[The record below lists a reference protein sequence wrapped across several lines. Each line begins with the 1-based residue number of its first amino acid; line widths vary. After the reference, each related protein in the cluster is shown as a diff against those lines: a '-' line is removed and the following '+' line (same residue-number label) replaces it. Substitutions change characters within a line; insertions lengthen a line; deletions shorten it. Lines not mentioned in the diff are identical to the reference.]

1 MMHGHEK
8 SDSVIVAAKPA
19 NKVARPA
26 VEQSAAEP
34 AIAEPVE
41 PRAETK
47 GNADQQSTCRA
58 QSRVSVS
65 QALERIRKVARERK
79 KERFTT
85 LFHHI
90 SIDLL
95 EEAFYELKEDAAPGV
110 DRLTWTDYEADL
122 ECKLEDLH
130 DRVQRGAYRALPSRR
145 VYIPKPDGRQRPL
158 AVAALEDKIVQRA
171 VVALLNAIYEEDFLG
186 FSYGF
191 RPGRGTHDALD
202 ALCVGIHSRKVS
214 WILDADI
221 RSFFD
226 TVSQEWLIRFVEH
239 RIGDRRI
246 IRLIRKWLK
255 AGVLEDGI
263 VAVSEK
269 GTGQGA
275 VISPLLANIYL
286 HYALDLWAMR
296 WRRRE
301 ATGDMIIVRYAD
313 DFIIGFQHEADAR
326 RFLDE
331 MRERLGK
338 FALSLHP
345 EKTRLI
351 EFGRFA
357 AERRKRRGLGKP
369 ETFNFLG
376 FTFICGKTRQDK
388 FQIKRKT
395 RRDRMRAKLKMIKE
409 EMWRRMHQPIPEQG
423 KWLGRVVSGYFDY
436 HAVPTNGRALAV
448 FGHHVTDLWRHTL
461 RRRSQKDRIT
471 WAQMTQLV
479 NAWLPKPI
487 ILHPW
492 PSARFAVTHPRW
504 EPYAGKPHARFCAGG
519 GAMKSASLPLLKR
532 PNFIGLFGGMAAAWS
547 LATNAE
553 ELPPRE
559 TTPSNATLPQI
570 EMARV
575 KPADR
580 MTANPRLSD
589 GVISLMKDSA
599 SPASMVLVALGES
612 HCVRRRLSRSATGN
626 GEISGYMKRCHRAC
640 LIRRRLAIR
649 ADAPWLVP
657 STASCKPLRRLATAR
672 CSMSFMVALAGL
684 QSMLREKAARWSAE
698 RPAKKKA
705 PHSGRGLRLME

>member
-19 NKVARPA
+19 NKVAHPA

-34 AIAEPVE
+34 TTAEPVE

-58 QSRVSVS
+58 QSRISVS

-79 KERFTT
+79 KERFTA

-122 ECKLEDLH
+122 ECELEDLH

-263 VAVSEK
+263 VAVSDK

-296 WRRRE
+296 WRRRK

-331 MRERLGK
+331 MRERLGR

-436 HAVPTNGRALAV
+436 HAVPTNGRALAM
-448 FGHHVTDLWRHTL
+448 FGHHVTDLWLHAL

-504 EPYAGKPHARFCAGG
+504 EKLWGG
-519 GAMKSASLPLLKR
+519 
-532 PNFIGLFGGMAAAWS
+532 
-547 LATNAE
+547 
-553 ELPPRE
+553 
-559 TTPSNATLPQI
+559 
-570 EMARV
+570 
-575 KPADR
+575 
-580 MTANPRLSD
+580 
-589 GVISLMKDSA
+589 
-599 SPASMVLVALGES
+599 
-612 HCVRRRLSRSATGN
+612 RRRLWHLHRPYEPMEVAPWSKSMISA
-626 GEISGYMKRCHRAC
+626 EAWPR
-640 LIRRRLAIR
+640 LIRSR
-649 ADAPWLVP
+649 PWW
-657 STASCKPLRRLATAR
+657 
-672 CSMSFMVALAGL
+672 
-684 QSMLREKAARWSAE
+684 WSS
-698 RPAKKKA
+698 R
-705 PHSGRGLRLME
+705 